1 MKKRLDTMILVG
13 ALACMVAL
21 PNGVTVQAA
30 EAESQSVAATET
42 TKPLLFSEKIDALKI
57 KIAGL
62 LGIDIGDVGDI
73 EVNTNDD
80 VTVNVEGNNINIDID
95 LNLINININK

>member
-1 MKKRLDTMILVG
+1 
-13 ALACMVAL
+13 MVAL

-30 EAESQSVAATET
+30 EAESQSVAATQT
-42 TKPLLFSEKIDALKI
+42 TKPLSFSEKIDALKI

-80 VTVNVEGNNINIDID
+80 VVVNVDGNNINIDID